1 MAGRAA
7 GFAFYPPL
15 KEVKRKYKMRKD
27 AFIVKKFLKFTGCRL
42 TIGVYSM
49 NERKG
54 RIICREDMIERMP
67 REEYY
72 LYA

>member
-1 MAGRAA
+1 MI
-7 GFAFYPPL
+7 FLIKKSL
-15 KEVKRKYKMRKD
+15 K
-27 AFIVKKFLKFTGCRL
+27 ITGYRL
-42 TIGVYSM
+42 TIGVCSM

-54 RIICREDMIERMP
+54 RIIWQEDMIERMP

>member
-1 MAGRAA
+1 MLVFQ
-7 GFAFYPPL
+7 GFFGIIKIFL
-15 KEVKRKYKMRKD
+15 
-27 AFIVKKFLKFTGCRL
+27 IKKSLKFTGYRL

-49 NERKG
+49 NERNG
-54 RIICREDMIERMP
+54 RIICREDMIERKP